1 MTSTPNPPDCTCA
14 SPPPGHTLRC
24 AYGQWLATLTPTE
37 EEAHERITA
46 LERHVQILTTIRDA
60 NSTRLA
66 YYRDRYLDAVESA
79 RRESTARLKTLNDQT
94 RSNAQ
99 VTLKL
104 LAVHYEL
111 EQLNTPNE
119 TILQLLRDAQ
129 KLVTT

>member
-1 MTSTPNPPDCTCA
+1 MTTPNPPDCTCA
-14 SPPPGHTLRC
+14 SPPPDHALRC
-24 AYGQWLATLTPTE
+24 AYGQWLAILTPTE
-37 EEAHERITA
+37 AEAHERIMA

-94 RSNAQ
+94 RNNAQ